1 MKLHY
6 TAALLVAG
14 LLGAMP
20 ANAADTSSSQL
31 TIGQTPST
39 DCFNAA
45 QAISRSGDALPG
57 VPRNNALA
65 SCTQALSGKMLAK
78 DRIATLAN
86 RGNIEAASGDMTSA
100 LADYDAALAM
110 NPKMADIYLDRGSAL
125 MRATR
130 YDEARASFDQAVALG
145 GDNVYLAYFN
155 RALAEEKA
163 GDINNAYQDYKQA
176 VALAPNYQP
185 ARSELAR
192 FQLVPRA
199 KTQG

>member
-1 MKLHY
+1 MKLYY

-31 TIGQTPST
+31 TVGQTPST

-45 QAISRSGDALPG
+45 QALSGSGNALPG
-57 VPRNNALA
+57 FQRNDALA
-65 SCTQALSGKMLAK
+65 SCTQALSSKMIAK
-78 DRIATLAN
+78 DRIATLVN
-86 RGNIEAASGDMTSA
+86 RGNIEAASGDVTSA

-110 NPKMADIYLDRGSAL
+110 NAKMADIYIDRGSAL

-145 GDNVYLAYFN
+145 GANAYFAYFN

-163 GDINNAYQDYKQA
+163 GDINSAYQDYKQA

-192 FQLVPRA
+192 FQVVPRA